1 MTSAETFEV
10 LSNQQKLSSMTQVEQ
25 GVFITDELF
34 LPRYVWHKMK
44 FDLPLIRE
52 KVGFFEA
59 VTHVFKDVQELYNAG
74 SAKLKHL
81 GSMQRTFGDLR
92 TMIGTKLFNDAKM
105 LDLGKLISENDET
118 MQRINTSYG
127 SSGSSMANPI

>member
-1 MTSAETFEV
+1 MTSAETFDV
-10 LSNQQKLSSMTQVEQ
+10 LGNQQQLSGMTQVEQ

-52 KVGFFEA
+52 KVAFFEN
-59 VTHVFKDVQELYNAG
+59 VKKVFKDVQELYNDG

-81 GSMQRTFGDLR
+81 GRMQETFGEL
-92 TMIGTKLFNDAKM
+92 
-105 LDLGKLISENDET
+105 
-118 MQRINTSYG
+118 
-127 SSGSSMANPI
+127 